1 MALRIKTIAQLVL
14 LALALELNAQGA
26 TQREVKPEVR
36 RVVPNTLR
44 LHVPSFTLTFLYA
57 VFTGMTPSNLVRFD
71 APILRVGLGLS
82 RRLGEGSSSSD
93 LGWRK
98 QTIMMIAL
106 IKKRKK
112 LLSARKLKNKRSK
125 SVSTRGQRTHG

>member
-1 MALRIKTIAQLVL
+1 
-14 LALALELNAQGA
+14 
-26 TQREVKPEVR
+26 
-36 RVVPNTLR
+36 
-44 LHVPSFTLTFLYA
+44 
-57 VFTGMTPSNLVRFD
+57 MTPSNLVRFD

-82 RRLGEGSSSSD
+82 RRLGEGSSSD